1 MSRSRGRGTQ
11 FVHHFEGARAL
22 DGLLELAGSPC
33 DTAEVLSRMRAA
45 RAEGRSRDTVIPTLF
60 EGEPRFPSPEVAQR
74 LFQNLLGLWD
84 LVESRTPVRLED
96 EEPRPPRPKKVKPV
110 RPPPFAPG
118 EPGSEFVE
126 AAWRYLEDDEK
137 ERTRRMHSFENRQDA
152 LLGEL
157 DGSGLTDEGYAAARH
172 LLFELHAM
180 LELGWPPG
188 IASVDLA
195 DLQRGD
201 TEAPPVPQALAAYAE
216 EALFEAEQDEEHPLS
231 AEELARVRTLVRRGL
246 AALWKAR
253 KGS

>member
-1 MSRSRGRGTQ
+1 MSRSRGRGTD
-11 FVHHFEGARAL
+11 FEHHFESAQTL
-22 DGLLELAGSPC
+22 DGLLELAGSSC
-33 DTAEVLSRMRAA
+33 DTTEVIVRMRTAQ
-45 RAEGRSRDTVIPTLF
+45 AEGQPHTAVIPTLF
-60 EGEPRFPSPEVAQR
+60 PREPRFPSPEVAQR

-84 LVESRTPVRLED
+84 LVAEGKPLRT
-96 EEPRPPRPKKVKPV
+96 EEGPRPPRPRKVKPV
-110 RPPPFAPG
+110 PPPAFAPG

-137 ERTRRMHSFENRQDA
+137 ERTRRMHSFDNRQGA
-152 LLGEL
+152 LLGTL
-157 DGSGLTDEGYAAARH
+157 DGMGLTDEGYAAARH

-188 IASVDLA
+188 LASVDPAVLE
-195 DLQRGD
+195 RED
-201 TEAPPVPQALAAYAE
+201 TEAPPVPEALAAYAE

-231 AEELARVRTLVRRGL
+231 AEESARVRTLVRRGL

>member
-1 MSRSRGRGTQ
+1 MSRSRGRGTD
-11 FVHHFEGARAL
+11 FEHHFEGAQTL

-33 DTAEVLSRMRAA
+33 DTTEVIVRMRNAQ
-45 RAEGRSRDTVIPTLF
+45 AERQPHSAVIPTLF
-60 EGEPRFPSPEVAQR
+60 PDEPRFASPEVAQR

-84 LVESRTPVRLED
+84 LVAEGKPIRD
-96 EEPRPPRPKKVKPV
+96 EEGPRPPRPKKVKPV

-137 ERTRRMHSFENRQDA
+137 ERTRRQHSFDNRQDA
-152 LLGEL
+152 LLGAL
-157 DGSGLTDEGYAAARH
+157 DEAGLTDEGYAAARH

-188 IASVDLA
+188 LASVEPA
-195 DLQRGD
+195 ELQGED
-201 TEAPPVPQALAAYAE
+201 TKAPPVPESLAAYAE

>member
-1 MSRSRGRGTQ
+1 MSRSRGRGTD
-11 FVHHFEGARAL
+11 FEHHFEGAEAL

-33 DTAEVLSRMRAA
+33 DTSEVIVRMRTA
-45 RAEGRSRDTVIPTLF
+45 RAEGQPHAAVIPTLF
-60 EGEPRFPSPEVAQR
+60 PKEPRFASPEVAQR
-74 LFQNLLGLWD
+74 LFENLLGLWD
-84 LVESRTPVRLED
+84 LVAEGKPIRTE
-96 EEPRPPRPKKVKPV
+96 EEPRPPRPKKPKPV

-126 AAWRYLEDDEK
+126 LAWRYLEDDPK
-137 ERTRRMHSFENRQDA
+137 ERTRREHSFDNRQDA

-157 DGSGLTDEGYAAARH
+157 DGMGLTDEGYAAARH

-188 IASVDLA
+188 LASVDPAVLT
-195 DLQRGD
+195 RED
-201 TEAPPVPQALAAYAE
+201 TEAPPVPQPLTAYAD
-216 EALFEAEQDEEHPLS
+216 EALFEAEQDEEHPLA

>member
-1 MSRSRGRGTQ
+1 MSRSRGRGTD
-11 FVHHFEGARAL
+11 FEHHFEGTQTL

-33 DTAEVLSRMRAA
+33 DSTEVIVRMRNA
-45 RAEGRSRDTVIPTLF
+45 RAEGQPHTAVIPTLF
-60 EGEPRFPSPEVAQR
+60 PEEPRFSSPEVAQR

-84 LVESRTPVRLED
+84 LVAEGKPIPG
-96 EEPRPPRPKKVKPV
+96 EEGPRPPRPKKVKPV

-137 ERTRRMHSFENRQDA
+137 ERTRRMHSFDNRQDA
-152 LLGEL
+152 LLGAL
-157 DGSGLTDEGYAAARH
+157 DEAGLTDEGYAAARH

-188 IASVDLA
+188 LARVDPA
-195 DLQRGD
+195 AMQRED
-201 TEAPPVPQALAAYAE
+201 TEAPPVPESLAAYAE

-231 AEELARVRTLVRRGL
+231 AEESARVRTLVRRGL

>member
-1 MSRSRGRGTQ
+1 MSRSRGRGRD
-11 FVHHFEGARAL
+11 FVHHFEGTETL

-33 DTAEVLSRMRAA
+33 DTTEVIVRMRTAQA
-45 RAEGRSRDTVIPTLF
+45 QGQPHTALIPSLF
-60 EGEPRFPSPEVAQR
+60 PSEPYFSSPEVAQR

-84 LVESRTPVRLED
+84 RVAEGKPLRD
-96 EEPRPPRPKKVKPV
+96 EQGPRPPRPKKVKPV

-118 EPGSEFVE
+118 EPGSEFIE

-137 ERTRRMHSFENRQDA
+137 ERTRRLHSFENRQDA
-152 LLGEL
+152 LLGVL
-157 DGSGLTDEGYAAARH
+157 DGMGLTDEGYAAARH

-188 IASVDLA
+188 LASVDPAALE
-195 DLQRGD
+195 RED
-201 TEAPPVPQALAAYAE
+201 TQAPPVPEPLTAYAE

-246 AALWKAR
+246 AALWHAR

>member
-1 MSRSRGRGTQ
+1 MSRSRGRGSD
-11 FVHHFEGARAL
+11 FVHHFEGAQTL

-33 DTAEVLSRMRAA
+33 DTTEVIVHMRQAHS
-45 RAEGRSRDTVIPTLF
+45 EGQPHTAVIPTLF
-60 EGEPRFPSPEVAQR
+60 PQEPRFPSPEVAQR
-74 LFQNLLGLWD
+74 LFENLLGLWD
-84 LVESRTPVRLED
+84 LIAEGKPVRGA

-137 ERTRRMHSFENRQDA
+137 ERTRRMHSFDNRQDA

-157 DGSGLTDEGYAAARH
+157 DGTGLTDEGYAAARH

-188 IASVDLA
+188 LASVDPAAL
-195 DLQRGD
+195 RED
-201 TEAPPVPQALAAYAE
+201 TEAPPVPQALTAYAD